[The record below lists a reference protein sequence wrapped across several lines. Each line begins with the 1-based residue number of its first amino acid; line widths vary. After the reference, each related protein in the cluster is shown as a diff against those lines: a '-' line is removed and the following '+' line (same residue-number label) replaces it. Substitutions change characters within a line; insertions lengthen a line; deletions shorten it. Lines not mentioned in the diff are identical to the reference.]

1 MMKICAAILISMMS
15 AAIAHGQI
23 GEGWKPV
30 VSERG
35 TQIETHGKYTMHAY
49 TKTFVAEAGGSYERT
64 NGVEIFRLFNHD
76 ASNRVEIKDDNKW
89 KTGQR
94 QFEGLLRV
102 SPPTDNESCMQ
113 VFGREK
119 VSGDGGPICM
129 VRHVARDGGTLYLS
143 CNGLSTNLVTGI
155 EGKWVRVNVI
165 HDPGA
170 RTVSVYINGENKGT
184 FRTAANDPGGE
195 YFKYGCYGTL
205 KTESAQVEWRNV
217 RMFKK

>member
-1 MMKICAAILISMMS
+1 MKIWILILASITFV
-15 AAIAHGQI
+15 ANAVGQI
-23 GEGWKPV
+23 GEGWTTV

-35 TQIETHGKYTMHAY
+35 TQIETHGKYTMYSY
-49 TKTFVAEAGGSYERT
+49 TKTVVAEAGGSYERT

-94 QFEGLLRV
+94 QFEGELRV
-102 SPPTDNESCMQ
+102 IAPTDNESCMQ

-119 VSGDGGPICM
+119 VNDGGGPICM
-129 VRHVARDGGTLYLS
+129 VRHVARAGCTLYLS
-143 CNGLSTNLVTGI
+143 CNESSTDLVTGI

-170 RTVSVYINGENKGT
+170 RTVTVYINGENKGT
-184 FRTAANDPGGE
+184 FATAANDPGGE

-205 KTESAQVEWRNV
+205 KTESAQVEWRKV